1 MTHHCIIP
9 CYRTCAAEAV
19 FCYTAENSR
28 HLKAQVTPKNPQFQE
43 EKISVRRKARSHV
56 TSDKSSKNYIALC
69 EGKPARGLPTPSPH
83 PFASNYHTFYTWWTA
98 SANRKCEVYSRESLA
113 EEGGRTGWFAKRC
126 HSLTDHRIDCKLKT
140 KIANTILLLCYL
152 NKICLT
158 LTGGFWQA
166 LANLYSEERL

>member
-1 MTHHCIIP
+1 MAHINKLMI
-9 CYRTCAAEAV
+9 RWINGCAAEAV
-19 FCYTAENSR
+19 FCYTAENSH
-28 HLKAQVTPKNPQFQE
+28 HLKAQVTSKNPQFQE

-56 TSDKSSKNYIALC
+56 TSEKSSKNYISLC

-83 PFASNYHTFYTWWTA
+83 PSVSRYRTSYTWWMA
-98 SANRKCEVYSRESLA
+98 SANRKCEIYSRESLA
-113 EEGGRTGWFAKRC
+113 GGGGGGRGDLRNSAI
-126 HSLTDHRIDCKLKT
+126 RINCKLKT

-152 NKICLT
+152 DKIRLS